1 MLNGKFYTG
10 LPPGM
15 IERGATQRNRLQSS
29 IFWPD
34 DTKVDSAV
42 ETRVKRRNSLQI
54 AQAERPRLRMQS
66 SVSGG
71 GGGDADINTR
81 QLFQKEFSKSSI
93 EFLDN
98 LCDETKARKPLLF
111 RGHRSAASEVTAKPT
126 ALRLPLPENVVNAG
140 YTTAKKK
147 QAFTSKIEFYDYVG
161 DELNNRNNLRR
172 AKMDMNDK
180 KEMERN
186 TKNSPKLQV
195 KNNMRDLSAKEKL
208 YPAERREKVELEKV
222 SSKNVQDNTEIEL
235 KNNMRAETENRAQD
249 RYATEVFDEE
259 YEGVRYNSAGN
270 RRNPRASVDRFRDER
285 IRELDFL
292 ESRRTVSPEHGYR
305 REHRLQELYEDEY
318 GASDYAPTGRYG
330 RVTAVRRSNSVGR
343 FTTPPK
349 RILKQPIRER
359 RHYEDY
365 ADDGYRSSDI
375 NRGNAP
381 YRRRNNEVYERQAY
395 NEHDAEENVDYMEDR
410 MRNMRVRTSP
420 KKHVTYSDDTYSH
433 DDEMPTQS
441 RRTLAS
447 NAQSRDRAP
456 PSIKTAAN
464 MRTGSNNLQRQQP
477 ALRRY
482 NSEIDIADDANV
494 ETLEP
499 EFVENDMSGSAA
511 TIKSLNIAGTYNNK
525 SNNHQCIEGEEH
537 KRVVNKIN
545 NNKNNNYNNTS
556 SRLNNQTI
564 ASAARKITPNMPTAV
579 TTKQNTDTRSAT
591 PEAAAGAGVK
601 KHLRSSL
608 CFNNGEII
616 ASDDGGSTSV
626 KAPTRNARSTATRQR
641 ISVGLPD

>member
-34 DTKVDSAV
+34 DTKVDSAL

-54 AQAERPRLRMQS
+54 AQAERPRLHMQA
-66 SVSGG
+66 SVS

-98 LCDETKARKPLLF
+98 LGDETKARKPLLF
-111 RGHRSAASEVTAKPT
+111 RGQRSAATEVTAKPT
-126 ALRLPLPENVVNAG
+126 AMKLPLPVNVVNAG

-195 KNNMRDLSAKEKL
+195 KNNMRDLSANEKL
-208 YPAERREKVELEKV
+208 YPAERREKAEIGRVGNN
-222 SSKNVQDNTEIEL
+222 NVQDKAEIQL
-235 KNNMRAETENRAQD
+235 KNNMRAETEHRPRDDYIAE
-249 RYATEVFDEE
+249 AFDEE
-259 YEGVRYNSAGN
+259 YEDVRH
-270 RRNPRASVDRFRDER
+270 NPRTSVDRFRDER

-292 ESRRTVSPEHGYR
+292 ESRRTVSPEHVHR
-305 REHRLQELYEDEY
+305 REQRIHEMYED
-318 GASDYAPTGRYG
+318 DYAPPSGRYG
-330 RVTAVRRSNSVGR
+330 RVPTVRRSNSVGR

-349 RILKQPIRER
+349 RILKQPIRTR

-365 ADDGYRSSDI
+365 ADVGYRSNEL
-375 NRGNAP
+375 NRGGEGF
-381 YRRRNNEVYERQAY
+381 RRRNVYEREAY
-395 NEHDAEENVDYMEDR
+395 NEHDTEENLDYMVDR

-433 DDEMPTQS
+433 DDEMPSQS
-441 RRTLAS
+441 RRPL
-447 NAQSRDRAP
+447 AQSRNRAP
-456 PSIKTAAN
+456 LPLKTATN
-464 MRTGSNNLQRQQP
+464 MRSGSNNLQRQQP

-482 NSEIDIADDANV
+482 NSEIDIVDDAN
-494 ETLEP
+494 ETLEQK
-499 EFVENDMSGSAA
+499 FMENDIRGCAT
-511 TIKSLNIAGTYNNK
+511 TIKSLNSITSGSYNNK
-525 SNNHQCIEGEEH
+525 SNNNSQSMEDEEH
-537 KRVVNKIN
+537 NRVVNKIN
-545 NNKNNNYNNTS
+545 NNKNNNYNTTT

-564 ASAARKITPNMPTAV
+564 ASAARKITPNTPTAA
-579 TTKQNTDTRSAT
+579 TTKQNTAMRSAT
-591 PEAAAGAGVK
+591 PEAAGAGAGAGADAK
-601 KHLRSSL
+601 RHLRSNL
-608 CFNNGEII
+608 CFHNGEII
-616 ASDDGGSTSV
+616 ASDADGSTSV

-641 ISVGLPD
+641 VSVGLPD